1 MEFSSKVWRWIC
13 VGVAAV
19 CLVITLGIGLREH
32 HTIKQFEGERI
43 ELQDSILSLNREILE
58 RDQAVVAAEQAWQE
72 VHSNHVIETKLLQA
86 ELAKIRKNY
95 REALAEMSDL
105 DTSELKN
112 YFAERYGECA
122 DTVVDSAR
130 FLLTVDA
137 GNHIR
142 YDLTEFDFC
151 SAESGLK
158 DSLIGEQ
165 SRYIGNLDT
174 MVSVLSVEK
183 SYYMNRAESFE
194 QQFNMSEQARANV
207 QASLNK
213 QQTMSYILGGTAAVL
228 AIGLV
233 TSIIMGGK

>member
-130 FLLTVDA
+130 FLLTVDV

-151 SAESGLK
+151 SEESGLK

-174 MVSVLSVEK
+174 MVGVLSVEK